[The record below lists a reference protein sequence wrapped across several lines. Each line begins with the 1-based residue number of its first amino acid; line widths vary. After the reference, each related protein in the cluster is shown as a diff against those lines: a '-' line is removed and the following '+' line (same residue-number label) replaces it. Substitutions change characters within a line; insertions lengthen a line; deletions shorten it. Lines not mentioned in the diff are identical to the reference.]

1 MPRRME
7 SDVHVLVLWADERSP
22 NLGVRA
28 LARGSRE
35 LIRSTWPD
43 AEVEFADFT
52 SRPPEVPW
60 GHVRSLVRER
70 VTGRLGMRR
79 WLERFDLVWDTRSG
93 DSLTDIYGSHR
104 HSVMSAVHEF
114 AVQAGRPVVLAPQTI
129 GPFRS
134 ATGRTLARRTLHR
147 SVLAFARDPVSADAA
162 AALGRSVD
170 AVTSDLAFAIAPP
183 EQVAPPR
190 DVVLNVSGLLWQEN
204 PHLDARAYRE
214 SVTEIVRMLLAD
226 SRSVAVLPHVLD
238 SHDRD
243 NDTPAIDALT
253 TEFGTDLE
261 VLAPRDLDDAR
272 AIIAGSRVLIG
283 ARMHA
288 CLNALST
295 GVPAIAMAY
304 SRKFA
309 PLFDAIGWPYSV
321 PAEDS
326 GTESAARVLEML
338 ADPSLGE
345 SARRAQARGRAAMS
359 PIRPALES
367 LVLPP

>member
-1 MPRRME
+1 ME
-7 SDVHVLVLWADERSP
+7 SEVRVLVLWADEHSP
-22 NLGVRA
+22 NLGIRA

-35 LIRSTWPD
+35 LITGAWPD

-52 SRPPEVPW
+52 SRPPQVPW
-60 GHVRSLVRER
+60 GRVRSLVRER
-70 VTGRLGMRR
+70 VTGRLGMRP

-93 DSLTDIYGSHR
+93 DSLSDIYGAHR

-114 AVQAGRPVVLAPQTI
+114 AVQAGRPVVMAPQTI

-134 ATGRTLARRTLHR
+134 ATGRALARRSLHR
-147 SVLAFARDPVSADAA
+147 SALVFARDPVSADAA
-162 AALGRSVD
+162 ASLSRPVD
-170 AVTSDLAFAIAPP
+170 AVTSDLAFAIPPP
-183 EQVAPPR
+183 EEIARRR
-190 DVVLNVSGLLWQEN
+190 DVILNVSGLLWQEN
-204 PHLDARAYRE
+204 PHVDARAYRE
-214 SVTEIVRMLLAD
+214 AVTTIVRMLLAG

-243 NDTPAIDALT
+243 NDAPAVDALAA
-253 TEFGTDLE
+253 EFGADLE
-261 VLAPRDLDDAR
+261 VVAPRGLDDAR

-321 PAEDS
+321 SPAS
-326 GTESAARVLEML
+326 GGDAGAEAATRVIELL
-338 ADPSLGE
+338 ADPSLE
-345 SARRAQARGRAAMS
+345 RMALETRTRGRASMA
-359 PIRPALES
+359 PILPALES
-367 LVLPP
+367 LSLPR

>member
-1 MPRRME
+1 M
-7 SDVHVLVLWADERSP
+7 
-22 NLGVRA
+22 
-28 LARGSRE
+28 
-35 LIRSTWPD
+35 
-43 AEVEFADFT
+43 
-52 SRPPEVPW
+52 
-60 GHVRSLVRER
+60 RSLVRER

-93 DSLTDIYGSHR
+93 DSLSDIYGAHR

-114 AVQAGRPVVLAPQTI
+114 AVQAGRPVVMAPQTI

-134 ATGRTLARRTLHR
+134 ATGRALARRSLHR
-147 SVLAFARDPVSADAA
+147 SALVFARDPVSADAA
-162 AALGRSVD
+162 ASLGRPVD
-170 AVTSDLAFAIAPP
+170 AVTSDLAFAIPPP
-183 EQVAPPR
+183 EEIARRR
-190 DVVLNVSGLLWQEN
+190 DVILNVSGLLWQEN
-204 PHLDARAYRE
+204 PHVDARAYRE
-214 SVTEIVRMLLAD
+214 AVTTIVRMLLAG

-243 NDTPAIDALT
+243 NDAPAVDALSA
-253 TEFGTDLE
+253 EFGADLE
-261 VLAPRDLDDAR
+261 VVAPRGLDDAR

-321 PAEDS
+321 SPAS
-326 GTESAARVLEML
+326 GGDAGGEAATRVIELL
-338 ADPSLGE
+338 ADPSLE
-345 SARRAQARGRAAMS
+345 RMALETRTRGRASMA
-359 PIRPALES
+359 PILPALES
-367 LVLPP
+367 LSLPR

>member
-1 MPRRME
+1 ME
-7 SDVHVLVLWADERSP
+7 SDVRVLVLWADERSP

-35 LIRSTWPD
+35 LIRSAWPD

-70 VTGRLGMRR
+70 VTGRLGMRQ

-104 HSVMSAVHEF
+104 HSVMSALHEF

-134 ATGRTLARRTLHR
+134 TTGRLLARRSLHR
-147 SVLAFARDPVSADAA
+147 SALAFARDPISADAA
-162 AALGRSVD
+162 AALGRPVD

-183 EQVAPPR
+183 DGIARPR

-214 SVTEIVRMLLAD
+214 AVTAIVRMLLAD

-243 NDTPAIDALT
+243 NDAPAVDALST
-253 TEFGTDLE
+253 DFGTDLE
-261 VLAPRDLDDAR
+261 ILAPRDLDDAR
-272 AIIAGSRVLIG
+272 AIIAASRVLIG

-367 LVLPP
+367 LALPP

>member
-1 MPRRME
+1 MRA
-7 SDVHVLVLWADERSP
+7 LVLWADEHSP

-28 LARGSRE
+28 LARGSSE
-35 LIRSTWPD
+35 LIRSAWPA

-52 SRPPEVPW
+52 SRPPQVPW

-70 VTGRLGMRR
+70 VTGRLGMKR
-79 WLERFDLVWDTRSG
+79 WLERFDVVWDTRSG
-93 DSLTDIYGSHR
+93 DSLSDIYGSHR

-114 AVQAGRPVVLAPQTI
+114 AVQAGRPVVMAPQTI
-129 GPFRS
+129 GPFRT
-134 ATGRTLARRTLHR
+134 ATGRLLGRSSLRRSAL
-147 SVLAFARDPVSADAA
+147 VFARDPVSAEAA
-162 AALGRSVD
+162 ASLGRPVD
-170 AVTSDLAFAIAPP
+170 AVTSDLAFAIPQPA
-183 EQVAPPR
+183 QVAGPR

-204 PHLDARAYRE
+204 PHVDAREYRE
-214 SVTEIVRMLLAD
+214 AVTVIVRMLLAD

-243 NDTPAIDALT
+243 NDAPAVDALIA
-253 TEFGTDLE
+253 EFGTDLE
-261 VLAPRDLDDAR
+261 VVPPRDLDDAR

-321 PAEDS
+321 PPEES
-326 GTESAARVLEML
+326 GAESAARVLEML
-338 ADPSLGE
+338 ADPSLGAA
-345 SARRAQARGRAAMS
+345 ARRAQTRGRAAMS

-367 LVLPP
+367 LALPR

>member
-1 MPRRME
+1 MNAPRT
-7 SDVHVLVLWADERSP
+7 SGFGS
-22 NLGVRA
+22 
-28 LARGSRE
+28 LARGSRD
-35 LIRSTWPD
+35 LIRSVWPD
-43 AEVEFADFT
+43 AEVEYADFT
-52 SRPPEVPW
+52 SRPPQVPW

-70 VTGRLGMRR
+70 VIGRLGMKR
-79 WLERFDLVWDTRSG
+79 WLEGFDLVWDTRSG
-93 DSLTDIYGSHR
+93 DSFSDIYGSHR

-114 AVQAGRPVVLAPQTI
+114 AVQAGRPVVHGPADDRPLQVGVRPDARPPLAA
-129 GPFRS
+129 PFGARLRARPGECGRGGGARPAGRRRHERPRLRHRS
-134 ATGRTLARRTLHR
+134 TRSRAAARR
-147 SVLAFARDPVSADAA
+147 
-162 AALGRSVD
+162 
-170 AVTSDLAFAIAPP
+170 
-183 EQVAPPR
+183 
-190 DVVLNVSGLLWQEN
+190 DVILNVSGLLWQDN

-214 SVTEIVRMLLAD
+214 AVTAIVRMLLAD
-226 SRSVAVLPHVLD
+226 SRSVALLPHVLD

-243 NDTPAIDALT
+243 NDAPAVDALT
-253 TEFGTDLE
+253 AEFGSDLE
-261 VLAPRDLDDAR
+261 ALAPRDLDDAR

-321 PAEDS
+321 PATAS

-345 SARRAQARGRAAMS
+345 SAHRARARGRSSMS

-367 LVLPP
+367 LSLPR